1 MPRTVIVGFRHQT
14 VPNEHFAVAYSAY
27 RFACYNILYG
37 NILKHYFVKKLSG
50 AFFLK
55 AFGFNFKIA
64 IGKFFVL

>member
-1 MPRTVIVGFRHQT
+1 MDTKTNFIGRVK
-14 VPNEHFAVAYSAY
+14 AVFFIKKQDTIRVS
-27 RFACYNILYG
+27 N
-37 NILKHYFVKKLSG
+37 KHYFVKKLSG